1 MNQDHFIDHLL
12 SQTSQL
18 KADLESWFYYAS
30 AEDLNHKPGPSSWSA
45 LECLE
50 HLTLSNTFY
59 LRQINKRVENPN
71 APKGHL
77 TKGPG
82 LLGKLLRDATAPDGS
97 LNIKFKMKT
106 FVSATPRTELDPQ
119 AVLLP
124 RVVLENYLDDL
135 QQLTDL
141 LEKSRGLHLRS
152 IKISSFLGRWFP
164 LSLANAF
171 PFLIA
176 HNQRHLLQAKRA
188 IETTKKA
195 R

>member
-1 MNQDHFIDHLL
+1 MNQSAFIDHML
-12 SQTSQL
+12 SQVGQL
-18 KADLESWFYYAS
+18 KADLESWFYYAD
-30 AEDLNHKPGPSSWSA
+30 AEELNHKPGPTSWSA

-59 LRQINKRVENPN
+59 LRQMQKRVNNPQ

-82 LLGKLLRDATAPDGS
+82 LLGQLLRDATAPDGS
-97 LNIKFKMKT
+97 LRIKFKMKT
-106 FVSATPRTELDPQ
+106 FISATPRTELDPQ

-135 QQLTDL
+135 QQLKNV
-141 LEKSRGLHLRS
+141 LEECRGLNLKR

-164 LSLANAF
+164 LSLANAL

-188 IETTKKA
+188 LDTIKKA